1 MLLAP
6 DKEHKKVFAVTNV
19 TAVGY
24 CNGKSLK
31 DCLVRAALPKTNKTG
46 RCGPCGNKTCLV
58 CNSIKTTKTFTTE
71 AWGEILKFRVVL

>member
-6 DKEHKKVFAVTNV
+6 DKEHEKVFPNV

-24 CNGKSLK
+24 GNGKSLK
-31 DCLVRAALPKTNKTG
+31 DFLVRAALPKTNKTG

-58 CNSIKTTKTFTTE
+58 CNAIRTTKTFTTE
-71 AWGEILKFRVVL
+71 AWEEILKFRVVL